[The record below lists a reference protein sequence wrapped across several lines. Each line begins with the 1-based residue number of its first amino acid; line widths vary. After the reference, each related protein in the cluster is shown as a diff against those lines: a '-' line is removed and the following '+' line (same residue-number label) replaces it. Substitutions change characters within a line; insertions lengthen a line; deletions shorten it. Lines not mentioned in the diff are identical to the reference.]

1 MVKLTGQFGV
11 PVIIINNTP
20 VVGFNRE
27 RIRELLAAGDASP
40 KPVHFGLKIADAAKI
55 APQISASPLSGAI
68 IGEVIPGLLG
78 EKAGL
83 KQGDIVTGIN
93 NVVIQNAADM
103 ERALAALQASNIV
116 TILFLRSGEARKS
129 EIVI

>member
-11 PVIIINNTP
+11 PVIVIDNKP

-40 KPVHFGLKIADAAKI
+40 KQVHFGLKIADATKI
-55 APQISASPLSGAI
+55 APQMGMSPVSGAL
-68 IGEVIPGLLG
+68 IGEVVPGFSG

-93 NVVIQNAADM
+93 NIVIQNATDM
-103 ERALAALQASNIV
+103 ENALVKLQPGNIV
-116 TILFLRSGEARKS
+116 AILFLRSGETRKS